1 LRAFRRDEGPEWV
14 EKKWECEEQKSVKN
28 HRERDRRDLL
38 MKKLRLPLPARII
51 TDSERWV
58 ERAGD
63 RACLEHRSE
72 RHF

>member
-1 LRAFRRDEGPEWV
+1 V
-14 EKKWECEEQKSVKN
+14 EKKWEYEKQKNVKN

-51 TDSERWV
+51 IGSGKWV